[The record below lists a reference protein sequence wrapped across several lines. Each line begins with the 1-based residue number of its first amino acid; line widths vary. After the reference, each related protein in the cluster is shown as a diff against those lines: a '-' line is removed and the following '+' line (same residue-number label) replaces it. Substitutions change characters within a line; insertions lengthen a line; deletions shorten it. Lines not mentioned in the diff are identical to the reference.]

1 MSPRLKSNRGNKRLQ
16 EDNRQQFGFCT
27 QVLPAYQLLASGEF
41 GGTRFTLTS
50 ASESLDE
57 GKTGALLQRA
67 ALLMLY
73 VRGQEGRPGLGEIQA
88 AEEVARMVLG
98 ALRDPD
104 PVAPSGRRSLN
115 RCPTPALSLDE
126 ALEEV
131 TGWVKT
137 GSDRDM

>member
-1 MSPRLKSNRGNKRLQ
+1 MILHIIFL
-16 EDNRQQFGFCT
+16 T
-27 QVLPAYQLLASGEF
+27 SGEF

-50 ASESLDE
+50 ASESVDE
-57 GKTGALLQRA
+57 GKAGALRHRA
-67 ALLMLY
+67 ALLILY
-73 VRGQEGRPGLGEIQA
+73 VREQEGRPSLGEKRA
-88 AEEVARMVLG
+88 ADEVARIVLG

-104 PVAPSGRRSLN
+104 PVAPSGLSSRNLGST
-115 RCPTPALSLDE
+115 PTLSLDE

>member
-1 MSPRLKSNRGNKRLQ
+1 MP
-16 EDNRQQFGFCT
+16 
-27 QVLPAYQLLASGEF
+27 PHYYQLLTSGEF

-73 VRGQEGRPGLGEIQA
+73 VRGGSPGLGEVQA

-104 PVAPSGRRSLN
+104 PVAPSGLRSLYP
-115 RCPTPALSLDE
+115 CPTPALSLDE

-131 TGWVKT
+131 TGWVRT

>member
-1 MSPRLKSNRGNKRLQ
+1 
-16 EDNRQQFGFCT
+16 
-27 QVLPAYQLLASGEF
+27 
-41 GGTRFTLTS
+41 
-50 ASESLDE
+50 
-57 GKTGALLQRA
+57 
-67 ALLMLY
+67 MLY
-73 VRGQEGRPGLGEIQA
+73 IREQGGRPGLGEIQA

-104 PVAPSGRRSLN
+104 PVAPSGLRSLYL
-115 RCPTPALSLDE
+115 CPTSALSLDE